1 MGTRHVWLLAVVA
14 CGSPSGTT
22 VDAPQHAGSDAA
34 VSIDA
39 PAADPASLQGERD
52 RLLATYLA
60 YLQTVSA
67 PQSNGLG
74 NNVHSVCE
82 LWTGLVPSSQ
92 QVFLTITHRLY
103 GSRLDDASRMLDHIT
118 VVYRIVSGENA
129 TATAAGSCGGG
140 EFNRMIMQED
150 PNLHAKQVL
159 ANSHQGAQPYDITD
173 VIAGGYWRDS
183 HDVGGPHAPFDL
195 SDETNDGAPR
205 GQTQYFKDPASAV
218 ANAPLGRQDL
228 MTLVDPYA
236 LEMDQDYDCTHNSNP
251 ACDYIFYGTACAPA
265 ADLLGTQIYSGKYG
279 DFAPGYVPTG
289 C

>member
-1 MGTRHVWLLAVVA
+1 VTDAGRVGDGVATQDGTPP
-14 CGSPSGTT
+14 GFPTT
-22 VDAPQHAGSDAA
+22 LTGN
-34 VSIDA
+34 
-39 PAADPASLQGERD
+39 RD
-52 RLLATYLA
+52 RLLADYAAFLK
-60 YLQTVSA
+60 TVSI

-74 NNVHSVCE
+74 NTVHSACDV
-82 LWTGLVPSSQ
+82 WAGLVPSSRD
-92 QVFLTITHRLY
+92 VFLTITHRLY
-103 GSRLDDASRMLDHIT
+103 GSVLADTTRMLDHVT
-118 VVYRIVSGENA
+118 HVYRIVGGENA
-129 TATAAGSCGGG
+129 TASDPGSCGGG